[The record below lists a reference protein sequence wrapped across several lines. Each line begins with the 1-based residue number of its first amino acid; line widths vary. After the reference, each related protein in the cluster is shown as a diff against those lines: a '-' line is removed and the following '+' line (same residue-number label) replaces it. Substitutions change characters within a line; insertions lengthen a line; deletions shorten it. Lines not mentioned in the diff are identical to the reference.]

1 MPAPILPL
9 IEAVTHWPE
18 RGALIGLDL
27 GTKTIGVAVS
37 DPDRRLATGVETIHR
52 KAFKADAA
60 RLLAISGERNAV
72 GFVLGLPI
80 NMDGSEGPRAQS
92 TRAFAR
98 NFSNLTGLAI
108 ALWDERLST
117 AAVERELIGMDVSR
131 ARRAEVID
139 EHAAMFILQGA
150 LDRLATAAR
159 GPLRMAVVIS
169 ALLPVFLLIVLGFI
183 LKRSLMRLD
192 TQWHGLERLTYYV
205 LFPTLLIQTLVKA
218 DLSSVPVAGVGG
230 ALMLSALAMSLL
242 CLALRPVF
250 SRWNIDGPAFTSI
263 FQGAT
268 RWQTYVALAVSS
280 NLFGHTGLALAS
292 VAMVAII
299 PLVNVF
305 SVSVLA
311 HYAAPEKQSLRAIVM
326 TVLTNPLIWAC
337 AIGLAV
343 NVTHLPLP
351 QVWHDVAEALG
362 RSSLGIG
369 LLVTGAGLQLAG
381 MFRPSLAASIAVLL
395 KLILMPVLGVALALW
410 FGISGSSLVI
420 VAVCSAVPTSSSAYV
435 LARQMGG
442 DAPLLAQII
451 TLQTILAAVTMPI
464 AIALVA

>member
-1 MPAPILPL
+1 
-9 IEAVTHWPE
+9 
-18 RGALIGLDL
+18 
-27 GTKTIGVAVS
+27 
-37 DPDRRLATGVETIHR
+37 
-52 KAFKADAA
+52 
-60 RLLAISGERNAV
+60 
-72 GFVLGLPI
+72 
-80 NMDGSEGPRAQS
+80 
-92 TRAFAR
+92 
-98 NFSNLTGLAI
+98 
-108 ALWDERLST
+108 
-117 AAVERELIGMDVSR
+117 
-131 ARRAEVID
+131 
-139 EHAAMFILQGA
+139 
-150 LDRLATAAR
+150 
-159 GPLRMAVVIS
+159 MAVVIA

-464 AIALVA
+464 VIALVTMGP

>member
-1 MPAPILPL
+1 
-9 IEAVTHWPE
+9 
-18 RGALIGLDL
+18 
-27 GTKTIGVAVS
+27 
-37 DPDRRLATGVETIHR
+37 
-52 KAFKADAA
+52 
-60 RLLAISGERNAV
+60 
-72 GFVLGLPI
+72 
-80 NMDGSEGPRAQS
+80 
-92 TRAFAR
+92 
-98 NFSNLTGLAI
+98 
-108 ALWDERLST
+108 
-117 AAVERELIGMDVSR
+117 
-131 ARRAEVID
+131 
-139 EHAAMFILQGA
+139 
-150 LDRLATAAR
+150 
-159 GPLRMAVVIS
+159 MAVVIA

-464 AIALVA
+464 AIALVTMGP